1 MFEKTLSFF
10 EKTDNQ
16 ILTFTVIVLF
26 FVIAGNFLQWN
37 LNTIVQVILYA
48 FFGIFLLLVI
58 ITTLL
63 LIKNFVSGNKSP
75 DS

>member
-1 MFEKTLSFF
+1 MLEKIVSFF

-16 ILTFTVIVLF
+16 FLTFTVLVLF
-26 FVIAGNFLQWN
+26 FVITGNFLQWN
-37 LNTIVQVILYA
+37 LNAIVQVILYA

-58 ITTLL
+58 ITALL
-63 LIKNFVSGNKSP
+63 LIKNFVSGNNAP

>member
-1 MFEKTLSFF
+1 MLEKTVSFF

-26 FVIAGNFLQWN
+26 FVITGNFLQWN
-37 LNTIVQVILYA
+37 LNAIVQVILYA

-58 ITTLL
+58 ITALL
-63 LIKNFVSGNKSP
+63 LIKNFVSGNKAP

>member
-1 MFEKTLSFF
+1 MFEKILSFF

-16 ILTFTVIVLF
+16 ILIFSVIVLS
-26 FVIAGNFLQWN
+26 FVVAGNFLQWN
-37 LNTIVQVILYA
+37 LNTIFQVILYV

-63 LIKNFVSGNKSP
+63 LIKNFVSGNKTP
-75 DS
+75 DN